1 MFCGG
6 TMSDAGQQKYMVQL
20 HTQENLAGLQTRV
33 ERTAELQRASNE
45 AKLELLSRVPSMS
58 LMSGSAIDV
67 NPQMNSIFPVVFVTT
82 SPSAIKL
89 LSADPI
95 VKEVGVAAIF
105 SLADKQEAPTEPTIE
120 SQVGSQKF
128 KITLG

>member
-1 MFCGG
+1 
-6 TMSDAGQQKYMVQL
+6 MSDAGQQKYMVQL

-105 SLADKQEAPTEPTIE
+105 SLADKQEARQNP
-120 SQVGSQKF
+120 Q
-128 KITLG
+128 